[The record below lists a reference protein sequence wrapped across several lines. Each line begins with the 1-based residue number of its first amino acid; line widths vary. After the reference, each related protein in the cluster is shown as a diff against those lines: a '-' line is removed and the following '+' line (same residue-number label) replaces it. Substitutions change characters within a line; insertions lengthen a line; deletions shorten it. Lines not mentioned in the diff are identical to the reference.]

1 MSYQG
6 SVSFLGPF
14 VPLQRLTQSSARG
27 IIMLNRFLAVSAF
40 VGLASAT
47 PNSDY
52 LAACRAVEA
61 AISTASDIY
70 YSGEYG

>member
-1 MSYQG
+1 MH
-6 SVSFLGPF
+6 
-14 VPLQRLTQSSARG
+14 LQRLTQSSPREMV
-27 IIMLNRFLAVSAF
+27 MLSRFLAVSAL

-61 AISTASDIY
+61 AISTASDVY